1 MEHVRKVSGFS
12 QSNQGENP
20 TTAAQNDIEL
30 ESWVAPVGPP
40 VAAANP
46 LGGRANDE
54 KQARDDSLQPPAI
67 VEARSTPTANPGRI
81 SKLKSATIIIT
92 LAGMTFLNTMG
103 SGILISALPRIA
115 TDLGLSEGFLLW
127 PASIYSLAAGCVLLI
142 SGAVADV
149 VGAKLVWVT
158 GSFLYVGFTVAVGL
172 SRTGVEIILFRTL
185 LGIAVSMCLPTAV
198 SLVTNTFPKGNWR
211 NVAFATIGMGQPLG
225 FSVGLL
231 LGGIFTDTIGW
242 RWSFFVSAIINSVI
256 ALAAIWSLPS
266 VYRESDKKWT
276 RRLAEDIDWIGALAL
291 SAALGILLYVLATT
305 TSSYHRLGEPQNIVL
320 LVASVIL
327 LGVFPLYMEY
337 QVRHGRPAIIP
348 NSLWKN
354 SAFTTTCISVFLA
367 WAAMNAIEYFATLV
381 YATVLIP
388 KQATY

>member
-1 MEHVRKVSGFS
+1 MEHVMHVSDLS
-12 QSNQGENP
+12 QTSQGKSP
-20 TTAAQNDIEL
+20 KTAAQDDIEL
-30 ESWVAPVGPP
+30 ESWVALVGPS
-40 VAAANP
+40 VAAATIMDD
-46 LGGRANDE
+46 RVNDK
-54 KQARDDSLQPPAI
+54 KQARNDSLQPLAT
-67 VEARSTPTANPGRI
+67 VEARVAQPANPGRI
-81 SKLKSATIIIT
+81 SKLKSATIIIN

-115 TDLGLSEGFLLW
+115 MDLGLSEGFLLW

-198 SLVTNTFPKGNWR
+198 SLVTNTFSKGNWR
-211 NVAFATIGMGQPLG
+211 NAAFATIGIGQPLG

-242 RWSFFVSAIINSVI
+242 RWSFFVSAIINFVI

-266 VYRESDKKWT
+266 VYRESEKKWT
-276 RRLAEDIDWIGALAL
+276 RRLAEDIDWIGALVL

-305 TSSYHRLGEPQNIVL
+305 TSSYHRLGETQNIVL

-337 QVRHGRPAIIP
+337 QVRHRRPAIIP

-354 SAFTTTCISVFLA
+354 SAFTATCISVFLA

-388 KQATY
+388 